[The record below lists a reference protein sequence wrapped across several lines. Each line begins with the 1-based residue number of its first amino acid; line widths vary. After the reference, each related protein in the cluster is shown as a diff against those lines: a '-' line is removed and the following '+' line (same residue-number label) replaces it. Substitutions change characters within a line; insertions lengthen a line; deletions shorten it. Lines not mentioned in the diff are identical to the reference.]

1 MAGRRVIV
9 VMVAF
14 KVTPSFKKKK
24 QSSKYSVVQCI
35 KVQCTFIKESN
46 QDALSHTLEV
56 DTAIINSDNNKPS

>member
-1 MAGRRVIV
+1 MAGRIVIM
-9 VMVAF
+9 VMVTF

-24 QSSKYSVVQCI
+24 PSSKFSV
-35 KVQCTFIKESN
+35 VQCTFIKESN